1 MPWVGF
7 DFDGTLAREHTLEPV
22 PPMVERLRK
31 YLSQG
36 LEVRILTARG
46 NDAVGTRLVKD
57 WLKKHNLPDLK
68 VTSNKDYQMIVLYDD
83 RARQVIQN
91 TGVVVGEDDD
101 FTRREIIVPDP
112 KIITKDDEN

>member
-7 DFDGTLAREHTLEPV
+7 DFDGTLAREHSFEPV
-22 PPMVERLRK
+22 LPMVNRLRK
-31 YLSQG
+31 YLDKG
-36 LEVRILTARG
+36 VEVRILTARG
-46 NDAVGTRLVKD
+46 NDAAGINLVKT
-57 WLKKHNLPDLK
+57 WLREHNLPDLK

-101 FTRREIIVPDP
+101 FTQSDIIVPTI